1 MELKKT
7 EKLEK
12 SVVALTM
19 EISAAEFE
27 KAKNQAFKK
36 AGRNIQVP
44 GFRKGKAPRMLIEK
58 MYGDVFFEDALNIVY
73 PDAMEKA
80 VEESGIKPVG
90 PADVELGEGAPEG
103 GVVLIAKVPV
113 EPEVTL
119 GEYKGLTAEKAS
131 VSVPAKEVKEELERM
146 AKRMARVENVE
157 RKAKKGDTV
166 TIDFEGFIDG
176 VPFDGGK
183 GENHDLEL
191 GSGSFIPG
199 FEDQLIGCKPGD
211 EKDVEVTFPE
221 EYHAEELKGKPA
233 VFKCTVHAVKQTI
246 LPEMDDEF
254 AKDVSETAETIDDLK
269 KEITENL
276 TKSKTDAADREF
288 EEKLLDQVLEG
299 MQAEIPQVMFD
310 SEADVILNDFGYRL
324 QMQGISLDQYV
335 RMQGMDL
342 PSFRKVFLPQAERQ
356 VKVRLALR
364 KIVELENI
372 EVSEE
377 DLNAEYAKLA
387 ERYGMEDAQ
396 IRAAVTADAVTD
408 DLKLN
413 RALAVIKD
421 SAKVKKAT
429 RKKKAEE
436 APADAPAE
444 ETAAE

>member
-1 MELKKT
+1 
-7 EKLEK
+7 
-12 SVVALTM
+12 
-19 EISAAEFE
+19 
-27 KAKNQAFKK
+27 
-36 AGRNIQVP
+36 
-44 GFRKGKAPRMLIEK
+44 
-58 MYGDVFFEDALNIVY
+58 
-73 PDAMEKA
+73 
-80 VEESGIKPVG
+80 
-90 PADVELGEGAPEG
+90 
-103 GVVLIAKVPV
+103 
-113 EPEVTL
+113 
-119 GEYKGLTAEKAS
+119 
-131 VSVPAKEVKEELERM
+131 
-146 AKRMARVENVE
+146 
-157 RKAKKGDTV
+157 
-166 TIDFEGFIDG
+166 
-176 VPFDGGK
+176 
-183 GENHDLEL
+183 
-191 GSGSFIPG
+191 
-199 FEDQLIGCKPGD
+199 
-211 EKDVEVTFPE
+211 
-221 EYHAEELKGKPA
+221 
-233 VFKCTVHAVKQTI
+233 
-246 LPEMDDEF
+246 
-254 AKDVSETAETIDDLK
+254 
-269 KEITENL
+269 
-276 TKSKTDAADREF
+276 
-288 EEKLLDQVLEG
+288 

>member
-119 GEYKGLTAEKAS
+119 GEYKGLAAEKAS

-269 KEITENL
+269 KEITDNL

>member
-119 GEYKGLTAEKAS
+119 GEYKGLAAEKAS

-364 KIVELENI
+364 KIVELESI

-413 RALAVIKD
+413 RALAVIKE

>member
-119 GEYKGLTAEKAS
+119 GEYKGLAAEKAS

-254 AKDVSETAETIDDLK
+254 AKDVSETAETIDALK
-269 KEITENL
+269 KEITDNL

>member
-1 MELKKT
+1 M
-7 EKLEK
+7 
-12 SVVALTM
+12 
-19 EISAAEFE
+19 
-27 KAKNQAFKK
+27 
-36 AGRNIQVP
+36 
-44 GFRKGKAPRMLIEK
+44 
-58 MYGDVFFEDALNIVY
+58 
-73 PDAMEKA
+73 
-80 VEESGIKPVG
+80 
-90 PADVELGEGAPEG
+90 
-103 GVVLIAKVPV
+103 
-113 EPEVTL
+113 
-119 GEYKGLTAEKAS
+119 
-131 VSVPAKEVKEELERM
+131 
-146 AKRMARVENVE
+146 
-157 RKAKKGDTV
+157 
-166 TIDFEGFIDG
+166 
-176 VPFDGGK
+176 
-183 GENHDLEL
+183 
-191 GSGSFIPG
+191 
-199 FEDQLIGCKPGD
+199 
-211 EKDVEVTFPE
+211 
-221 EYHAEELKGKPA
+221 
-233 VFKCTVHAVKQTI
+233 KQTI

>member
-1 MELKKT
+1 M
-7 EKLEK
+7 
-12 SVVALTM
+12 
-19 EISAAEFE
+19 
-27 KAKNQAFKK
+27 
-36 AGRNIQVP
+36 
-44 GFRKGKAPRMLIEK
+44 
-58 MYGDVFFEDALNIVY
+58 
-73 PDAMEKA
+73 
-80 VEESGIKPVG
+80 
-90 PADVELGEGAPEG
+90 
-103 GVVLIAKVPV
+103 
-113 EPEVTL
+113 
-119 GEYKGLTAEKAS
+119 
-131 VSVPAKEVKEELERM
+131 
-146 AKRMARVENVE
+146 
-157 RKAKKGDTV
+157 
-166 TIDFEGFIDG
+166 
-176 VPFDGGK
+176 
-183 GENHDLEL
+183 
-191 GSGSFIPG
+191 
-199 FEDQLIGCKPGD
+199 
-211 EKDVEVTFPE
+211 
-221 EYHAEELKGKPA
+221 
-233 VFKCTVHAVKQTI
+233 KQTI

-364 KIVELENI
+364 KIVELESI

>member
-269 KEITENL
+269 KEITDNL

-364 KIVELENI
+364 KIVELESI

>member
-1 MELKKT
+1 
-7 EKLEK
+7 
-12 SVVALTM
+12 
-19 EISAAEFE
+19 
-27 KAKNQAFKK
+27 
-36 AGRNIQVP
+36 
-44 GFRKGKAPRMLIEK
+44 
-58 MYGDVFFEDALNIVY
+58 
-73 PDAMEKA
+73 
-80 VEESGIKPVG
+80 
-90 PADVELGEGAPEG
+90 
-103 GVVLIAKVPV
+103 
-113 EPEVTL
+113 
-119 GEYKGLTAEKAS
+119 
-131 VSVPAKEVKEELERM
+131 M

-364 KIVELENI
+364 KIVELESI

-387 ERYGMEDAQ
+387 ERYGIEDAQ

>member
-36 AGRNIQVP
+36 EGRNIQVP

-119 GEYKGLTAEKAS
+119 GEYKGLAAEKAS

-364 KIVELENI
+364 KIVELESI

>member
-27 KAKNQAFKK
+27 
-36 AGRNIQVP
+36 
-44 GFRKGKAPRMLIEK
+44 KAPRMLIEK

-119 GEYKGLTAEKAS
+119 GEYKGLAAEKAS

>member
-119 GEYKGLTAEKAS
+119 GEYKGLAAEKAS

-199 FEDQLIGCKPGD
+199 FEDQLIACKPGH
-211 EKDVEVTFPE
+211 EKDVEVTFPD
-221 EYHAEELKGKPA
+221 EYHAEDPNGKPA

-324 QMQGISLDQYV
+324 QMQGISLDHDV

>member
-119 GEYKGLTAEKAS
+119 GEYKGLAAEKAS

-254 AKDVSETAETIDDLK
+254 AKDISETAETIDDLK

-364 KIVELENI
+364 KIVELESI

>member
-119 GEYKGLTAEKAS
+119 GEYKGLAAEKAS

-269 KEITENL
+269 KEIT
-276 TKSKTDAADREF
+276 
-288 EEKLLDQVLEG
+288 
-299 MQAEIPQVMFD
+299 
-310 SEADVILNDFGYRL
+310 
-324 QMQGISLDQYV
+324 
-335 RMQGMDL
+335 
-342 PSFRKVFLPQAERQ
+342 
-356 VKVRLALR
+356 
-364 KIVELENI
+364 
-372 EVSEE
+372 
-377 DLNAEYAKLA
+377 
-387 ERYGMEDAQ
+387 
-396 IRAAVTADAVTD
+396 
-408 DLKLN
+408 
-413 RALAVIKD
+413 
-421 SAKVKKAT
+421 
-429 RKKKAEE
+429 
-436 APADAPAE
+436 
-444 ETAAE
+444 

>member
-119 GEYKGLTAEKAS
+119 GEYKGLAAEKAS

-413 RALAVIKD
+413 RALAVIKE